1 MLKKT
6 ISSWRAHFASRFG
19 VPLAVVGLLAGVSPM
34 TPAVAAQAGTS
45 TRYIVVLK
53 AANDAAGRSA
63 IARFG
68 GKLLN
73 SNRLGI
79 AVADSSDP
87 AFANNLRASGKV
99 DSVAR
104 DAAWRQASVADRTP
118 LPMPGPETI
127 TGCANQYNPPGGSG
141 VGPDPLSVCQWDM
154 RMINASPT
162 GSYAANQ
169 GLGARVGILDTGLD
183 VNHPDIAPNLNLAE
197 SCSFILPNTPTSL
210 PQEWEADPVNCPTK
224 SAVQDYFGHGTHVGG
239 TVAAPINGIGVAGV
253 APRATLIGLHAGT
266 ADGGYFFTSSVV
278 NGLIYAGVHHLDVVN
293 MSFFAD
299 PFLFNCKNDPEQ
311 KAIVKAITRAAQ
323 FANQNGVVLVAAA
336 GNEAN
341 DLDHPTIDEISPDF
355 PPDAAVTRQVGNNC
369 VTPCRRCGGPDPR
382 RASGH
387 AADGCRGNAPE
398 HGDANG
404 LSSGSALHRRRA
416 DEFLRQRFG
425 RCARRGYA
433 VALRSVRRPGIARPS
448 SFLGD
453 LGARLGGTH
462 VLFGDRDQF
471 LQLIGLGEAL
481 GAAGRDRGFAVA
493 DHRVGGN
500 GYHRDVGEGGVGLEG
515 TGRLPA
521 IHLREGEIHQ
531 DQARLERGG
540 HRDRFATV
548 ARQLAAEAARAQDL
562 ERHLLHCRVVFDYE
576 DQLVHAAAPC
586 VLLSPSIWRTA
597 LVSPFGSIEPL
608 ATNRWM

>member
-118 LPMPGPETI
+118 LPIPGPQTI

-169 GLGARVGILDTGLD
+169 GQGARVGILDTGLD
-183 VNHPDIAPNLNLAE
+183 VTHPDIAPNLTLAE
-197 SCSFILPNTPTSL
+197 SCSFILPGTPTAD
-210 PQEWEADPVNCPTK
+210 PQEYEADPVNCPNK
-224 SAVQDYFGHGTHVGG
+224 AAVQDRNGHGTHVGG

-266 ADGGYFFTSSVV
+266 ANGGYFFTSSVV
-278 NGLIYAGVHHLDVVN
+278 NGLIYAGDHHLDVVN

-299 PFLFNCKNDPEQ
+299 PWLFNCKNDPEQ
-311 KAIVKAITRAAQ
+311 KAIVKAISKAAAY
-323 FANQNGVVLVAAA
+323 ANKNGVVLVAAA
-336 GNEAN
+336 GNESN
-341 DLDHPTIDEISPDF
+341 DLDHPTVDTTSPDY
-355 PPDAAVTRQVGNNC
+355 PPSPPAPPPPARAVGNNC
-369 VTPCRRCGGPDPR
+369 VVLPQELPWVATISSVGPQKVLAFYSNYSNSKVDVTAPGGSSDQAVNPYGR
-382 RASGH
+382 VL
-387 AADGCRGNAPE
+387 NAW
-398 HGDANG
+398 
-404 LSSGSALHRRRA
+404 SSTAPAVSATAPKRMVE
-416 DEFLRQRFG
+416 DCE
-425 RCARRGYA
+425 
-433 VALRSVRRPGIARPS
+433 
-448 SFLGD
+448 
-453 LGARLGGTH
+453 T
-462 VLFGDRDQF
+462 
-471 LQLIGLGEAL
+471 
-481 GAAGRDRGFAVA
+481 
-493 DHRVGGN
+493 VGG
-500 GYHRDVGEGGVGLEG
+500 
-515 TGRLPA
+515 
-521 IHLREGEIHQ
+521 
-531 DQARLERGG
+531 
-540 HRDRFATV
+540 
-548 ARQLAAEAARAQDL
+548 
-562 ERHLLHCRVVFDYE
+562 
-576 DQLVHAAAPC
+576 APVC
-586 VLLSPSIWRTA
+586 A
-597 LVSPFGSIEPL
+597 LYG
-608 ATNRWM
+608 W

>member
-118 LPMPGPETI
+118 LPIPGPETI

-336 GNEAN
+336 GNESN
-341 DLDHPTIDEISPDF
+341 DLDHPTTDEISPDY
-355 PPDAAVTRQVGNNC
+355 PPGAAVTRQVGNNC
-369 VTPCRRCGGPDPR
+369 VVLPQELPWVSTISAVGPQKVLSFYSNYSNSKVDVTAPGGSSDQAPNPYGRVLNAWSTTAPVVNPNARREVEDCETVGGAPVCALYGWIQGTSMASPHAAGVAALIRAAHPDMPPMAVEAMLQNTAMPMAFPPDPR
-382 RASGH
+382 CTG
-387 AADGCRGNAPE
+387 GGQTNFY
-398 HGDANG
+398 GNG
-404 LSSGSALHRRRA
+404 LVDAL
-416 DEFLRQRFG
+416 
-425 RCARRGYA
+425 
-433 VALRSVRRPGIARPS
+433 
-448 SFLGD
+448 
-453 LGARLGGTH
+453 
-462 VLFGDRDQF
+462 
-471 LQLIGLGEAL
+471 
-481 GAAGRDRGFAVA
+481 AAGTR
-493 DHRVGGN
+493 
-500 GYHRDVGEGGVGLEG
+500 
-515 TGRLPA
+515 
-521 IHLREGEIHQ
+521 
-531 DQARLERGG
+531 
-540 HRDRFATV
+540 
-548 ARQLAAEAARAQDL
+548 
-562 ERHLLHCRVVFDYE
+562 
-576 DQLVHAAAPC
+576 
-586 VLLSPSIWRTA
+586 
-597 LVSPFGSIEPL
+597 
-608 ATNRWM
+608 